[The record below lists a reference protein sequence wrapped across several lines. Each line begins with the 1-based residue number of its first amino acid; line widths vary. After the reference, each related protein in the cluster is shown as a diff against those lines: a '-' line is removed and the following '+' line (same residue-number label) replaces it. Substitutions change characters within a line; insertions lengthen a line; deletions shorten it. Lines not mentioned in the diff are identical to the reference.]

1 LRATRGIEGAAGGA
15 IARRTSAAL
24 ERPAGAAPVRRWAPS
39 PRALLFAFLFAVVA
53 FFVLYPLGFLVSAS
67 LQVGPYGQAT
77 SFGFGNWLSALTDP
91 NLRSAI
97 VNTLTLTATR
107 QAIAFVIAIALAW
120 VLARTNL
127 PGRDWLEFGFWIAFF
142 LPTLPV
148 LVGWIFLLDG
158 HSGLINRLILAL
170 GWTSVPPFD
179 IYSWWG
185 IIFVH
190 LMTNTLPVQVMLF
203 TPAFRNIDS
212 SLLEMAR
219 VAGSGTLATLIRIIL
234 PVLAP
239 TILVVVLLGTI
250 RSLEAFEIELIL
262 GPPAKIA
269 VFSTAIYRHVF
280 DSPPTYGAAFALSIA
295 GIALMAPFVAAQ
307 QMIARRRTY
316 ATVAGKFRLRT
327 ADLGHWRWPAFVLI
341 LLLLG
346 VMTLLPVVF
355 MLMGSFMEVFGYFDV
370 PDGAFTIAHWTSVLG
385 DPLFL
390 GSLRDTLIVAAAAA
404 LLSMLLFPPLAYLVV
419 RTHYRGRGALDFLTW
434 LPTTVPGIVIGLA
447 LLWVFLR
454 TPGLR
459 EVYGHPLGLVLAFT
473 LAGMALGVQI
483 IKAAILQLSPEL
495 EEAAQAGGASWLA
508 TMRKIVVPMIAP
520 AVAAVG
526 ILEFVAATR
535 GVSTAVLLSSHAT
548 QTLAVFQ
555 LKYIE
560 AGDLETA
567 SVVGI
572 VLLALSTGV
581 ALAARICGLRFG
593 IGERS

>member
-1 LRATRGIEGAAGGA
+1 
-15 IARRTSAAL
+15 
-24 ERPAGAAPVRRWAPS
+24 
-39 PRALLFAFLFAVVA
+39 
-53 FFVLYPLGFLVSAS
+53 
-67 LQVGPYGQAT
+67 
-77 SFGFGNWLSALTDP
+77 
-91 NLRSAI
+91 
-97 VNTLTLTATR
+97 
-107 QAIAFVIAIALAW
+107 
-120 VLARTNL
+120 
-127 PGRDWLEFGFWIAFF
+127 
-142 LPTLPV
+142 
-148 LVGWIFLLDG
+148 
-158 HSGLINRLILAL
+158 
-170 GWTSVPPFD
+170 
-179 IYSWWG
+179 
-185 IIFVH
+185 
-190 LMTNTLPVQVMLF
+190 MTNTLAVQVMLF

-219 VAGSGTLATLIRIIL
+219 VAGSSTLGTLLRIIL

-269 VFSTAIYRHVF
+269 VFSTAIYSHVF

-307 QMIARRRTY
+307 QAIARRRAR
-316 ATVAGKFRLRT
+316 ATVAGKFSARV
-327 ADLGHWRWPAFVLI
+327 AELGAWRWPLFALV

-346 VMTLLPVVF
+346 VMTVLPVVF
-355 MLMGSFMEVFGYFDV
+355 MLLGSFMEVFGYFDV
-370 PDGAFTIAHWTSVLG
+370 PDGAFTAAHWATVLR

-390 GSLRDTLIVAAAAA
+390 GSLWDTLVVAAATS
-404 LLSMLLFPPLAYLVV
+404 LLSMLLFAPIAYLVV
-419 RTHYRGRGALDFLTW
+419 RTRYRGRGLLDFLTW

-447 LLWVFLR
+447 LLWVFLK
-454 TPGLR
+454 TPGLQQI
-459 EVYGHPLGLVLAFT
+459 YGHPIGLMLAFT

-483 IKAAILQLSPEL
+483 IKAGIMQLSPEL
-495 EEAAQAGGASWLA
+495 EEAAQAGGASWFTIL
-508 TMRKIVVPMIAP
+508 RKIVLPLIAP
-520 AVAAVG
+520 AVAIVG

-572 VLLALSTGV
+572 VILALSTGI
-581 ALAARICGLRFG
+581 ALAGRLFGLRFG
-593 IGERS
+593 LGER

>member
-1 LRATRGIEGAAGGA
+1 M
-15 IARRTSAAL
+15 TSAAL
-24 ERPAGAAPVRRWAPS
+24 EGRGEAAPARRRAPS
-39 PRALLFAFLFAVVA
+39 PLKLLFALVLGVIAL
-53 FFVLYPLGFLVSAS
+53 FVLYPLGFLVSAS
-67 LQVGPYGQAT
+67 LQVGTYGQAT
-77 SFGFGNWLSALTDP
+77 SFGFGNWISAFADA
-91 NLRSAI
+91 NLRNAI

-107 QAIAFVIAIALAW
+107 QALAFVIAIGLAW
-120 VLARTNL
+120 LLARTNL
-127 PGRDWLEFGFWIAFF
+127 PGRGWLEFGFWVSFF

-158 HSGLINRLILAL
+158 HSGLINRLVLAL
-170 GWTSVPPFD
+170 GWASDPPFE

-190 LMTNTLPVQVMLF
+190 LMTNTLAVQVMLF

-219 VAGSGTLATLIRIIL
+219 VAGSGTVATLTRIIL

-269 VFSTAIYRHVF
+269 VFSTAIYQHVF

-307 QMIARRRTY
+307 QTIARRRGR
-316 ATVAGKFRLRT
+316 ATVAGKFVLRT
-327 ADLGHWRWPAFVLI
+327 ADLGRWRWPVFALI

-346 VMTLLPVVF
+346 VMTVLPVAF
-355 MLMGSFMEVFGYFDV
+355 MLLGSFMQVFGYFDV
-370 PDGAFTIAHWTSVLG
+370 PDGAFTLVHWTSVLQ

-390 GSLRDTLIVAAAAA
+390 GSLRDTLVVAAATAV
-404 LLSMLLFPPLAYLVV
+404 LSMAAFPPIAYLIV
-419 RTHYRGRGALDFLTW
+419 RARYSGRGLLDFLTW

-454 TPGLR
+454 TPGLNR
-459 EVYGHPLGLVLAFT
+459 IYGHPLGLVLAFT
-473 LAGMALGVQI
+473 LGGMALGVQI
-483 IKAAILQLSPEL
+483 SKAAIMQLSPEL
-495 EEAAQAGGASWLA
+495 EEAAQAGGATRFA
-508 TMRKIVVPMIAP
+508 TLRKIVIPMIAP
-520 AVAAVG
+520 TVAAVG

-567 SVVGI
+567 SVIGI
-572 VLLALSTGV
+572 VLVGLSTGV
-581 ALAARICGLRFG
+581 AVASRLLGLRFG

>member
-1 LRATRGIEGAAGGA
+1 M
-15 IARRTSAAL
+15 TSAAL
-24 ERPAGAAPVRRWAPS
+24 ERRVEAAPARRWSLS
-39 PRALLFAFLFAVVA
+39 PRMLIFAAVFALVA
-53 FFVLYPLGFLVSAS
+53 FFVLYPLGLLVSAS

-77 SFGFGNWLSALTDP
+77 SFGFGNWISALADP

-97 VNTLTLTATR
+97 VNTITLTATR
-107 QAIAFVIAIALAW
+107 QAIAFVLAIVLAW

-127 PGRDWLEFGFWIAFF
+127 PGRNWLEFGFWISFF

-148 LVGWIFLLDG
+148 LVGWIFLLDS
-158 HSGLINRLILAL
+158 HSGLINRFILAL
-170 GWTSVPPFD
+170 GWANDPPFD

-185 IIFVH
+185 IVFVH
-190 LMTNTLPVQVMLF
+190 LMTNTLAVQVMLF

-219 VAGSGTLATLIRIIL
+219 VAGSSALGTLLRIIL

-262 GPPAKIA
+262 GPPAKIT
-269 VFSTAIYRHVF
+269 VFSTAIYSHVF

-307 QMIARRRTY
+307 QAIARRRAR
-316 ATVAGKFRLRT
+316 ATVAGKFSARV
-327 ADLGHWRWPAFVLI
+327 AELGAWRWPLFALV

-346 VMTLLPVVF
+346 AMTVLPVVF
-355 MLMGSFMEVFGYFDV
+355 MLLGSFMEVFGYFDV
-370 PDGAFTIAHWTSVLG
+370 PDGAFTIEHWATVLR

-390 GSLRDTLIVAAAAA
+390 GSLWDTLLVAVATA
-404 LLSMLLFPPLAYLVV
+404 LLSMLLFAPIAYLVV
-419 RTHYRGRGALDFLTW
+419 RTRYRGRGVLDFLTW

-447 LLWVFLR
+447 LLWVFLK
-454 TPGLR
+454 TPGLQQI
-459 EVYGHPLGLVLAFT
+459 YGHPIGLVLAFT
-473 LAGMALGVQI
+473 LAGIALGVQI
-483 IKAAILQLSPEL
+483 IKAAIMQLSPEL
-495 EEAAQAGGASWLA
+495 EEAAQAGGASWFT
-508 TMRKIVVPMIAP
+508 TMRKIVLPLIAP
-520 AVAAVG
+520 AVAIVG

-572 VLLALSTGV
+572 VILALSTGI
-581 ALAARICGLRFG
+581 ALAGRLFGLRFG
-593 IGERS
+593 LGER